1 VKAAFVLVA
10 VVLLAANGESRAEPT
25 VAGRPAGEPAAGEP
39 AVVQLGDPRKT
50 VVAIVDDGTN
60 YRLAVTMLAVKSFDA
75 GSDREANRSL
85 ARGSALTALSKHLAV
100 GARREVSLSG
110 LQAGGERL
118 DGDRFALTFTV
129 PKSGVKIV
137 DKPVAVAAT
146 RIDPEF
152 AGYLL
157 ADPLLMEVEGAK
169 VIRLE
174 DDRILVLGVA
184 SSALKDGTAADRKR
198 AETIARQR
206 ALAHI
211 VAEKT
216 GVQVARAETFDKKTT
231 VTISDDAGE
240 KAESVAEYLET
251 TQAKVRGATR
261 DFPIVGRWTS
271 ADGTLFTVAVGGFF
285 AAAAE

>member
-1 VKAAFVLVA
+1 
-10 VVLLAANGESRAEPT
+10 
-25 VAGRPAGEPAAGEP
+25 
-39 AVVQLGDPRKT
+39 
-50 VVAIVDDGTN
+50 
-60 YRLAVTMLAVKSFDA
+60 M
-75 GSDREANRSL
+75 
-85 ARGSALTALSKHLAV
+85 
-100 GARREVSLSG
+100 
-110 LQAGGERL
+110 
-118 DGDRFALTFTV
+118 
-129 PKSGVKIV
+129 KIV

-271 ADGTLFTVAVGGFF
+271 DDGTLFTVAVGGFL